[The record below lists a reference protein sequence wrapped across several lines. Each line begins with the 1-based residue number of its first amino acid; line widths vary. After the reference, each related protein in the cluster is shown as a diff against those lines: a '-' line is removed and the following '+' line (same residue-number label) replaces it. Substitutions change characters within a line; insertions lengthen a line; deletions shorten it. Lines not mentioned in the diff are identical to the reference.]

1 MCCAYPF
8 DFIIYLRSH
17 ACEVRI
23 LRIAKTCL
31 AGVIFKSFYPD
42 PRKYGKLHHC
52 GDGVLRAFA
61 MLDLILNIL
70 VGTTY
75 PRLEGGNLHAQI

>member
-31 AGVIFKSFYPD
+31 AGVIFKSFYP
-42 PRKYGKLHHC
+42 RKYGKLHHC
-52 GDGVLRAFA
+52 GDGV
-61 MLDLILNIL
+61 LILNIL